1 MLNESYAECLIKKKP
16 PGPAPLIKILLAVGL
31 LITAGSILL
40 FGLAGFIAFAAM
52 CAFAYHTI
60 QNLNVEYEYL
70 LVDKIFSVDRIL
82 NKMRRKKAA
91 EYTLEDIQ
99 VIAPENS
106 GRIRDYTSGDAG
118 AVRYAFIYTKSGAGE
133 KVLFE
138 PDDKMLRCIKQMAPR
153 KMFEN

>member
-60 QNLNVEYEYL
+60 QNLNVEYE
-70 LVDKIFSVDRIL
+70 
-82 NKMRRKKAA
+82 
-91 EYTLEDIQ
+91 
-99 VIAPENS
+99 
-106 GRIRDYTSGDAG
+106 
-118 AVRYAFIYTKSGAGE
+118 
-133 KVLFE
+133 
-138 PDDKMLRCIKQMAPR
+138 
-153 KMFEN
+153 

>member
-82 NKMRRKKAA
+82 NKMRRKRRPNTRWRIFRLSHLKIPA
-91 EYTLEDIQ
+91 E
-99 VIAPENS
+99 S
-106 GRIRDYTSGDAG
+106 GSTIIR
-118 AVRYAFIYTKSGAGE
+118 
-133 KVLFE
+133 
-138 PDDKMLRCIKQMAPR
+138 
-153 KMFEN
+153 

>member
-1 MLNESYAECLIKKKP
+1 M
-16 PGPAPLIKILLAVGL
+16 GL

-91 EYTLEDIQ
+91 EYTLEAVSYTHLPMLPCSILKICRDVT
-99 VIAPENS
+99 VI
-106 GRIRDYTSGDAG
+106 I
-118 AVRYAFIYTKSGAGE
+118 
-133 KVLFE
+133 
-138 PDDKMLRCIKQMAPR
+138 DKELEAAMR
-153 KMFEN
+153 